1 MAKKDVVPAISID
14 ESLIHHRVKF
24 EVEGKPFGKQR
35 PRVVHRGGF
44 SRAYTPKETVEYEKK
59 VKSSYLLS
67 SENSIKMDKPIKAD
81 IIGIFPIPESTSK
94 KKRKYMIE
102 NKVHHTKK
110 PDCDNI
116 AKSILDALNNVA
128 YYDDSQICKLSVE
141 KYYGEVPKVI
151 VSLNEIN

>member
-1 MAKKDVVPAISID
+1 
-14 ESLIHHRVKF
+14 
-24 EVEGKPFGKQR
+24 
-35 PRVVHRGGF
+35 
-44 SRAYTPKETVEYEKK
+44 
-59 VKSSYLLS
+59 
-67 SENSIKMDKPIKAD
+67 
-81 IIGIFPIPESTSK
+81 
-94 KKRKYMIE
+94 MIE